1 MVPWLNSL
9 LCGACSAG
17 FKPTVRQVDVAAAAL
32 DQTGHPQRRCGFKL
46 SHFHFYS
53 FSSSVS
59 PTRQLDQTG
68 HPQRRCGCL
77 RPGLARPPHCCSSLP
92 RRRRHTREF
101 GQDWSRRPAGGWL
114 SSRATGT
121 DGRTLSESLCGV
133 YQGRT
138 CVIACLC
145 MRARVWEGG
154 MHAERNRGT

>member
-59 PTRQLDQTG
+59 RTRPLDQTG

-92 RRRRHTREF
+92 RRRRHTHEF
-101 GQDWSRRPAGGWL
+101 GQATSHGGPRAGPAG
-114 SSRATGT
+114 SATAADQT
-121 DGRTLSESLCGV
+121 ALLTLD
-133 YQGRT
+133 QR
-138 CVIACLC
+138 
-145 MRARVWEGG
+145 
-154 MHAERNRGT
+154 